1 MKPSFQ
7 IFPLLFLTLLSSVS
21 SLSAQAKANDAGTDS
36 VGELKVSLIFGT
48 DGDVDKAGKGL
59 KKPSEAR
66 LEALKNL
73 QSIKFAHYRLLGED
87 QQPILRSYENW
98 ANPMKN
104 SKEILLSFQPR
115 GKPVD
120 DHLKMDLEFWQ
131 SHEKIMKS
139 GATLK
144 KGKPLFIQGPAWR
157 GGKIIIAVELM
168 SLTDEKAL
176 EAKKK

>member
-1 MKPSFQ
+1 MKQSFQ
-7 IFPLLFLTLLSSVS
+7 ILPIILLTLLSNVS
-21 SLSAQAKANDAGTDS
+21 SLSAQAKDTGTDS

-48 DGDVDKAGKGL
+48 NGDADQAGKDL
-59 KKPSEAR
+59 KQPSKEQ
-66 LEALKNL
+66 LEALNKL
-73 QSIKFAHYRLLGED
+73 KTIKFAHYKMLGED

-98 ANPMKN
+98 ANPMKS

-115 GKPVD
+115 GKPVG

-131 SHEKIMKS
+131 SHKKIMKS

-168 SLTDEKAL
+168 SLTNEKPA
-176 EAKKK
+176 EAEKK